1 MLRRVPAGWGKGRST
16 LVERIGLAHGD
27 AMTVETVNQARR
39 ALADEGFAEDLVVE
53 GSRLRV
59 ASSEQSYAP
68 SDVVVQ
74 RVIRLRG
81 ISTPEQEAVLFG
93 LATRDEE
100 PLGTYVP
107 AYRPAMASEDAAMVE
122 QLHQKVMPEDEIR
135 AHAKHDHV
143 AAVFDSRAT
152 AQKAVDELRQLGWGS
167 DRMGLA
173 VREGSSRAFERDA
186 EGEALHDTGVGV
198 GVGAALGFLA
208 GMSVAAIALLPGG
221 IVGIGGILAAGA
233 GTGVGGAMLG
243 GYLGEAMGDR
253 AFSERE
259 ELLETH
265 LEPGQVLVAVCSH
278 GHPSM
283 VQDVMERHG
292 GELLLRQRQP

>member
-1 MLRRVPAGWGKGRST
+1 MLRRAPVPWGKGRST
-16 LVERIGLAHGD
+16 LVERMGLAHGE

-39 ALADEGFAEDLVVE
+39 ALVDEGFVEDLVVD

-59 ASSEQSYAP
+59 ASSERSYAP
-68 SDVVVQ
+68 SDVIVQ
-74 RVIRLRG
+74 RVVRLRG
-81 ISTPEQEAVLFG
+81 ISTPQQEAVLFG

-100 PLGTYVP
+100 PLGTYAP
-107 AYRPAMASEDAAMVE
+107 GYRPAMAPEDAAMVE
-122 QLHQKVMPEDEIR
+122 QLHQKVIPGDEIR
-135 AHAKHDHV
+135 SHAKHKHV
-143 AAVFDSRAT
+143 AALFDSRDA
-152 AQKAVDELRQLGWGS
+152 AEKAVDELRQLGLGS

-173 VREGSSRAFERDA
+173 VREESSRAFERDA
-186 EGEALHDTGVGV
+186 EGEALRGTGTGVGV
-198 GVGAALGFLA
+198 GAVLGFLA

-243 GYLGEAMGDR
+243 GYLGEAMSDR

-259 ELLETH
+259 ELLETQ

-278 GHPSM
+278 GHRSM
-283 VQDVMERHG
+283 VQEVMERHG
-292 GELLLRQRQP
+292 GELLLRQHQP